1 MRQIASKVS
10 TILADNRDTS
20 SVSNDWQNR
29 SKVIRPQYN
38 PVLGQELGV
47 DKKEVDDALEMN
59 FSGSRIGLYREG
71 TDMMPIVVRP
81 PENERHDI
89 NHLNNVQP

>member
-1 MRQIASKVS
+1 M
-10 TILADNRDTS
+10 
-20 SVSNDWQNR
+20 
-29 SKVIRPQYN
+29 
-38 PVLGQELGV
+38 

-89 NHLNNVQP
+89 NHLNNVRSGAKISNATFRSVTWSMGSYYSGKIH